1 MNYFNQDVGRI
12 PHTFVDHHS
21 TLPEGLTYPEY
32 DRMCKG
38 WLNVMATLKD
48 KFRKAEAGCPDS
60 LKELQQIPKN
70 SDMFFFVKR
79 LYHATKSV
87 VTSKNKATEEPL
99 CTVNAH
105 ALRGSF
111 SITED
116 YYV

>member
-1 MNYFNQDVGRI
+1 MNYFNQNVGRI
-12 PHTFVDHHS
+12 PHTFVDHIT

-38 WLNVMATLKD
+38 WLNVMSTLKYT
-48 KFRKAEAGCPDS
+48 FCKADAGCVDS
-60 LKELQQIPKN
+60 LQELQKIPKN

-79 LYHATKSV
+79 LYHAM
-87 VTSKNKATEEPL
+87 KANEGAQIQATNGEPM
-99 CTVNAH
+99 CTVNIH
-105 ALRGSF
+105 VSRTF